1 LQVKQ
6 VNMKIEQY
14 ESSQD
19 FIGFVNNLCALE
31 NDAATI
37 LSKQLETVQFKKGE
51 TVLAQGNLCRYV
63 YFINSG
69 LVKTCFES
77 KERTFIMR
85 FFAEGTMFTVLDS
98 YLTQKPSAYKVEALE
113 NTVVTRISRTEMDKL
128 CARFHA
134 METFFR
140 KLVSMASVNM
150 MSRIGEILEEQAT
163 ARYENFLKEN
173 PDLVQ
178 RISLGDL
185 ASYLGITQ
193 VSLSRIRAGI

>member
-1 LQVKQ
+1 MAVD
-6 VNMKIEQY
+6 
-14 ESSQD
+14 QD
-19 FIGFVNNLCALE
+19 KLKEGFIGFVNKLCVLGM
-31 NDAATI
+31 DATVL
-37 LSKQLETVQFKKGE
+37 LSQHLETVRFKKGE
-51 TVLAQGNLCRYV
+51 AILEQGSVCRYV
-63 YFINSG
+63 YFINNG
-69 LVKTCFES
+69 LVKTGFES

-85 FFAEGTMFTVLDS
+85 FFSEGTMFTVLDS
-98 YLTQKPSAYKVEALE
+98 YLTQQSSAYKIEALE

-128 CARFHA
+128 CAGFHP

-150 MSRIGEILEEQAT
+150 MARIGEILEEQAS